1 MPQPPTLRTAEVF
14 ASLQGEGLRQGEP
27 TLFVRLAGCRLRCRF
42 CDTQSAW
49 TGGTFLSVRDIVSRL
64 SRIRK
69 DYPASWVCLT
79 GGEPLGQDVGGLA
92 RALKKEGYK
101 IQVETNGLFFQRLPV
116 DWYTVSPKPK
126 AYAVRQEYRR
136 RAREVKL
143 IVTRDLTLDI
153 LQRMRRDFPENIPIL
168 LQPQFMEQWSM
179 AKSLKLMTRGLQSGL
194 SNLRL
199 SLQAHKVLGLR

>member
-101 IQVETNGLFFQRLPV
+101 IQVETNGLFYQRLPV

-168 LQPQFMEQWSM
+168 LQPQSMEQWSM

>member
-49 TGGTFLSVRDIVSRL
+49 TGGAFLSVRDIVSRL
-64 SRIRK
+64 SRLRK
-69 DYPASWVCLT
+69 NHPASWVCLT

-101 IQVETNGLFFQRLPV
+101 IQVETNGLFYQRLPV

-126 AYAVRQEYRR
+126 AYAVRREYRR

-153 LQRMRRDFPENIPIL
+153 VQRMRRDFPENIPIL
-168 LQPQFMEQWSM
+168 LQPQSMEQWSM

>member
-49 TGGTFLSVRDIVSRL
+49 TGGAFLSVRDIVSRL

-101 IQVETNGLFFQRLPV
+101 IQVETNGLFYQRLPV

-126 AYAVRQEYRR
+126 AYAVRREYRR

-153 LQRMRRDFPENIPIL
+153 VQRMRRDFPENIPIL
-168 LQPQFMEQWSM
+168 LQPQSMEQWSM

>member
-101 IQVETNGLFFQRLPV
+101 IQVETNGLFYQRLPV

-153 LQRMRRDFPENIPIL
+153 VQRMRRDFPENIPIL
-168 LQPQFMEQWSM
+168 LQPQSMEQWSM
-179 AKSLKLMTRGLQSGL
+179 AKSLKLISRGLQAGL
-194 SNLRL
+194 SNLRF
-199 SLQAHKVLGLR
+199 SLQVHKVLGLR